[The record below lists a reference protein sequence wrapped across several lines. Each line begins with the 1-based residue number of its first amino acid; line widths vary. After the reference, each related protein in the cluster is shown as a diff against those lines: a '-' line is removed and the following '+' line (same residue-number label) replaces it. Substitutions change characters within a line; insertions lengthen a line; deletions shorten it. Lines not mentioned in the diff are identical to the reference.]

1 MNKRL
6 SDFIEYKTGGKQ
18 IEFANTMGWSPQY
31 LAKLLKGDSFGVRP
45 VLALLEKFPEL
56 NARWLLLGEGG
67 MISNKQLESLKDR
80 FVKLLEIDKY
90 IPVMSPDEIRQLAED
105 NLEFDNETIMRW
117 NTLLNNKN
125 EQLQEIYKAALNKQ
139 EELCKQKTV
148 KK

>member
-18 IEFANTMGWSPQY
+18 IEFANIMGWSPQY

-80 FVKLLEIDKY
+80 FMKLLEIDKY
-90 IPVMSPDEIRQLAED
+90 IPVMSPDEIRKLAED